1 MVEITYVE
9 HSGKSPVV
17 IVGPV
22 FPQGRRH
29 SQQCGGACGCAR
41 SCHVYISKRQACIQ
55 AASYLCNICLATRI
69 QARSEEHTSELQ
81 SLMHISYAVFCLKKK
96 KRIQTNTT
104 KIRSRIKRGHK
115 HTENIIKETQNHEK
129 HTDMNKNH
137 MHRRQTKTDIQIRMY
152 DK

>member
-9 HSGKSPVV
+9 HSGKSHVV

-41 SCHVYISKRQACIQ
+41 SCHVYIPKRQACIQ

-69 QARSEEHTSELQ
+69 QA
-81 SLMHISYAVFCLKKK
+81 
-96 KRIQTNTT
+96 QTE
-104 KIRSRIKRGHK
+104 RAK
-115 HTENIIKETQNHEK
+115 HAEPN
-129 HTDMNKNH
+129 
-137 MHRRQTKTDIQIRMY
+137 
-152 DK
+152 

>member
-69 QARSEEHTSELQ
+69 QAQTERAKHAAPNRSEERRVGTECVST
-81 SLMHISYAVFCLKKK
+81 C
-96 KRIQTNTT
+96 
-104 KIRSRIKRGHK
+104 RSRWSPYH
-115 HTENIIKETQNHEK
+115 
-129 HTDMNKNH
+129 
-137 MHRRQTKTDIQIRMY
+137 
-152 DK
+152 